1 MTLTPRQQTQRKLWA
16 LVYAHASGDDI
27 WPLLLNE
34 FTTDEARTIAHEVPQ
49 MLDELLVA
57 ASLDDQTPIL
67 GYCQAKLAELGG
79 IPGVVPSVPT
89 TTSDELRRAAEGL
102 INPAHPPDV
111 DGEGER
117 PDRP

>member
-1 MTLTPRQQTQRKLWA
+1 MELTPRQETQRRLWG

-49 MLDELLVA
+49 MLDELLVTA
-57 ASLDDQTPIL
+57 GLEDETPIL

-79 IPGVVPSVPT
+79 IPGVVPSLPT
-89 TTSDELRRAAEGL
+89 TTSDDLRRAAGGPS
-102 INPAHPPDV
+102 NPANWPDEN
-111 DGEGER
+111 GEGER
-117 PDRP
+117 PDKP

>member
-1 MTLTPRQQTQRKLWA
+1 MELTPRQETQRKLWA

-57 ASLDDQTPIL
+57 AGLDDQTPIL
-67 GYCQAKLAELGG
+67 GYCQGSSRNLAAFRA
-79 IPGVVPSVPT
+79 S
-89 TTSDELRRAAEGL
+89 RRAC
-102 INPAHPPDV
+102 PPPRRMNFV
-111 DGEGER
+111 ALPR
-117 PDRP
+117 A